1 MNPIART
8 MAGLGIAA
16 GLCLAAG
23 SALAQGGPPPQVYPE
38 GIRGGSEVVPEKGV
52 ELRKYVFKETGE
64 ELPYSV
70 FVSSK
75 VKKGTKAPLV
85 LALRGFTGTTLT
97 IVRGTAVDMAEEGGY
112 ILVGALGYNNR
123 AGFGVAARPRAGG
136 APAGAPGAAPP
147 GAGRAGGAGPAGA
160 APPGGAPPAGAP
172 AAGPPRGQP
181 PMVGGTAET
190 DPVKVT
196 EYSEKDVMNVL
207 AMVRKEFNIDDRRI
221 YIMGHSQGGGGT
233 AHLVEK
239 YSDIWAGA
247 ALLAPALFDVKLTK
261 DSKIIKVPLML
272 AVGEKDSLIGS
283 VRTFSEQLKAL
294 DVAHEYKEY
303 PVLDHGTI
311 IMGSQREVFA
321 FFAKHVKGKSR
332 K

>member
-1 MNPIART
+1 MNPIAK
-8 MAGLGIAA
+8 MLAGLGIAA

-23 SALAQGGPPPQVYPE
+23 AAMAQGGPPPQILPE

-52 ELRKYVFKETGE
+52 EIRKYVFKETGE

-97 IVRGTAVDMAEEGGY
+97 IVRGSAVDLAEEGGY

-123 AGFGVAARPRAGG
+123 AGFGVQARPRAGG
-136 APAGAPGAAPP
+136 PPAGAPGAAPP
-147 GAGRAGGAGPAGA
+147 GGGRAGAGPPPAGA
-160 APPGGAPPAGAP
+160 A

-181 PMVGGTAET
+181 PLIGGTAET
-190 DPVKVT
+190 DPAKVT

-221 YIMGHSQGGGGT
+221 YMMGHSQGGGGA
-233 AHLVEK
+233 AHLAEK
-239 YSDIWAGA
+239 YSDIWAGV
-247 ALLAPALFDVKLTK
+247 ALLAPALFDAKLTR
-261 DSKIIKVPLML
+261 DSKILKVPLML
-272 AVGEKDSLIGS
+272 AVGEKDSLIGG

-294 DVAHEYKEY
+294 NVAHEYKEF

-311 IMGSQREVFA
+311 IMGSMPDVFA
-321 FFAKHVKGKSR
+321 FFPRHVKGKAR
-332 K
+332 

>member
-1 MNPIART
+1 MNQLART

-16 GLCLAAG
+16 SLCLAAG
-23 SALAQGGPPPQVYPE
+23 SALSQGGPPPQVYPE

-97 IVRGTAVDMAEEGGY
+97 IVRGSAVDMAEQGGY

-123 AGFGVAARPRAGG
+123 AGFGVQARPRAGG
-136 APAGAPGAAPP
+136 APAGAPGAAP
-147 GAGRAGGAGPAGA
+147 ARAGGT
-160 APPGGAPPAGAP
+160 GAPGAAP

-221 YIMGHSQGGGGT
+221 YMMGHSQGGGGA
-233 AHLVEK
+233 AHLAEK
-239 YSDIWAGA
+239 YSDIWAGV
-247 ALLAPALFDVKLTK
+247 ALLAPALFDVQLTK
-261 DSKIIKVPLML
+261 DSRILKVPLML

-283 VRTFSEQLKAL
+283 VRTFSEQLKSL
-294 DVAHEYKEY
+294 NVAHGYKEF
-303 PVLDHGTI
+303 PGLDHGTI
-311 IMGSQREVFA
+311 IMGSMPEVFA
-321 FFAKHVKGKSR
+321 FFPKHVKPRSR
-332 K
+332 